1 MAKLDANP
9 HSRYIFAGNLR
20 SRYGGT
26 DNYDGNLHNKAD
38 CTDRHDGAGKSSLG
52 SRLAKRLKL
61 SFVDADSE
69 IEAAA
74 GMSIAEIFETH
85 GEAAFRDGERRVIA
99 RLLKAG
105 PQVLALGGGAFC
117 DADTRAE
124 ISDKAISIWLD
135 VPVDELVERVK
146 RKPGKRPLLANTD
159 VHDKISA
166 LMHERG
172 RYMPKPIFAP
182 ISAANRTT

>member
-1 MAKLDANP
+1 
-9 HSRYIFAGNLR
+9 
-20 SRYGGT
+20 
-26 DNYDGNLHNKAD
+26 
-38 CTDRHDGAGKSSLG
+38 
-52 SRLAKRLKL
+52 
-61 SFVDADSE
+61 
-69 IEAAA
+69 
-74 GMSIAEIFETH
+74 MSVAEIFEAH

-146 RKPGKRPLLANTD
+146 RKPANAHCWRIRMCTTKFPRSC
-159 VHDKISA
+159 VSA
-166 LMHERG
+166 G
-172 RYMPKPIFAP
+172 RYMPKPISAP
-182 ISAANRTT
+182 ISAANRMTPPSSGWSICCRRMVNKVGNKTGRHPNLNR